1 MWDKIFKN
9 GPLLQIFKK
18 MSSEKRIKGYF
29 CSFIAIY
36 TVLRR
41 QNDRVLFEYNSQE
54 ITNDMSNDVFP
65 RINRLKAITVIL
77 YTPAN

>member
-1 MWDKIFKN
+1 MVDTMWDKIFKN

-54 ITNDMSNDVFP
+54 ITNDMSNDVLFHV
-65 RINRLKAITVIL
+65 LTD
-77 YTPAN
+77 